1 MRIRRKHRDAEEI
14 PLSSTAD
21 IAFLLIVFFLAASAL
36 LEMRGVSIPLPKK
49 NAPPM
54 EIEEKNLFRIE
65 IDEQGRYIHENQ
77 AVDLASLKET
87 AAEAFQE
94 NKNLVVVVRPFPDAP
109 TATVPRLIRM
119 LQELRIQRVSLAMK
133 KGR

>member
-1 MRIRRKHRDAEEI
+1 MRLRRKHREAEEI

-65 IDEQGRYIHENQ
+65 INDEGSYLHEGTSMTLEDVRDSAQ
-77 AVDLASLKET
+77 K
-87 AAEAFQE
+87 AFKE
-94 NKNLVVVVRPFPDAP
+94 NKDLVVVIRPFPDSP
-109 TATVPRLIRM
+109 TGSVPRLIRM
-119 LQELRIQRVSLAMK
+119 LQQLNIQRVSLAMK